1 MIKAVVFD
9 KDGTLVDLE
18 RFWYPVARYAT
29 KTIFEEAGV
38 PLSRIDDH
46 VKRLGCCDDG
56 MDIRGSLPRGDYNG
70 MTDEIYRDM
79 QECGAEGDWNEALR
93 LMIKGYGRESKLV
106 GEVAPTTPLVREM
119 LETLRNRGILV
130 ALITADEINGAEI
143 CLQNLK
149 IRDLFDEIMASDGK
163 HPHKPDP
170 YLMLDFMQRHSLSC
184 DEVLMVGDTETD
196 ILFAKNAGV
205 RSVGVG
211 KKAANREYL
220 SSVGATCTME
230 DVSGIPDYISNL

>member
-29 KTIFEEAGV
+29 RKIFEEAGV
-38 PLSRIDDH
+38 PLSRIEDH
-46 VKRLGCCDDG
+46 VKRLGCQDDG
-56 MDIRGSLPRGDYNG
+56 MDIRGSLPRGDYKG
-70 MTDEIYRDM
+70 MTDEIYRDIR
-79 QECGAEGDWNEALR
+79 ESGASGDWNAALR
-93 LMIKGYGRESKLV
+93 LMIKGYGREAKLV
-106 GEVAPTTPLVREM
+106 GEVAPTTHLVPEM
-119 LETLRNRGILV
+119 LNILRSRGIII
-130 ALITADEINGAEI
+130 ALITADEINGAQI
-143 CLQNLK
+143 CLEKLGIK
-149 IRDLFDEIMASDGK
+149 ELFDEIMAADNE

-170 YLMLDFMQRHSLSC
+170 YLMLDFMQRHSLSA

-211 KKAANREYL
+211 KKASNREFL
-220 SSVGATCTME
+220 SSIGATYIMP
-230 DVSGIPDYISNL
+230 DVSGIADIIDKL